1 MCHRAKKR
9 TSDKKAFGLD
19 ISGNV
24 AKERLKLM
32 IDSRKRR
39 LDDDTLSQIR
49 HEIGAVITKY
59 VDIEPENVEI
69 KVILKD
75 YKLHAEA

>member
-1 MCHRAKKR
+1 MCHRARKRASEKKF
-9 TSDKKAFGLD
+9 AGAE
-19 ISGNV
+19 ISGTV
-24 AKERLKLM
+24 AKERLRLM
-32 IDSRKRR
+32 IDARKRR